1 MNAAIYECLGSDR
14 AEHDA
19 AKDALVA
26 WVQSAWNW
34 KFVLIQ
40 SCQAEIT
47 TACLY
52 AAMVTPQDRNRNLT
66 KPD

>member
-1 MNAAIYECLGSDR
+1 MPFNEFSKSRIEQGDVM
-14 AEHDA
+14 
-19 AKDALVA
+19 KDALVA

-47 TACLY
+47 TAYLY
-52 AAMVTPQDRNRNLT
+52 AAMVTPQDRNRDLT